1 MNKDIASI
9 RRDYQLASLD
19 EASSA
24 AHPMDQF
31 GNWWEEA
38 IQSNI
43 DEVNAFTLST
53 IALNGAPAARIVLL
67 KGFTPDGFVFFTNY
81 DSDKGKE
88 IAANP
93 IVAINFFW
101 KELER
106 QVRITGTIKKV
117 STEESEQYFHTRP
130 IGSQVGAWSSPQ
142 SQVIPN
148 REYLEGL
155 MNENLEKYKDGNV
168 PLPPHWGGYIVHPTS
183 IEFWQGRYSRLHDR
197 LRYERANSNAE
208 WEITRYYP

>member
-1 MNKDIASI
+1 MNRDISSI

-24 AHPMDQF
+24 ANPMDQF
-31 GNWWEEA
+31 EHWWEEA

-43 DEVNAFTLST
+43 DEVNAFVLST
-53 IALNGAPAARIVLL
+53 INEKGAPSSRVVLL
-67 KGFTPDGFVFFTNY
+67 KNFTPAGFVFFTNY
-81 DSDKGKE
+81 ESNKGKE

-93 IVAINFFW
+93 VVAINFFW

-117 STEESEQYFHTRP
+117 STEESEQYFHSRP

-142 SQVIPN
+142 SKVIPN

-155 MNENLEKYKDGNV
+155 VAENLEKYKDGNV
-168 PLPPHWGGYIVHPTS
+168 PLPPHWGGYIVHPTN
-183 IEFWQGRYSRLHDR
+183 IEFWQGRSSRLHDR
-197 LRYERANSNAE
+197 LEYSLQADHSWTKVRLA
-208 WEITRYYP
+208 P

>member
-155 MNENLEKYKDGNV
+155 MNEILEKYKDGNV

-183 IEFWQGRYSRLHDR
+183 IEFWQGRSSRLHDR
-197 LRYERANSNAE
+197 LHYNLQADHSWKKVRLA
-208 WEITRYYP
+208 P

>member
-155 MNENLEKYKDGNV
+155 MNENLEKYK
-168 PLPPHWGGYIVHPTS
+168 
-183 IEFWQGRYSRLHDR
+183 
-197 LRYERANSNAE
+197 
-208 WEITRYYP
+208 